1 MSEITSIHPLSGNT
15 VGVVEPRS
23 VRLELAGDGLRL
35 EKGGVLR
42 EVVVAY
48 EMCGAPNADLSN
60 VIYVCHA
67 LTGDAHVAGI
77 RPGETEPSGWWE
89 DMVGPGRAIDTTRFC
104 VLCANILGGCKG
116 TTGPSSINPAT
127 GVPYGSSFPRVTI
140 GDMVTV
146 GRLLVRQ
153 LGIKKLAGVIGGSFG
168 GMAVLEW
175 ARRFPDEV
183 AHALV
188 IAAAA
193 RLNPQALAFDIIGRQ
208 AITGDPEWAAGD
220 YYKSRGPVLGL
231 ASARKVAHVTYVSP
245 VLLGEKFGRERRREW
260 VENPDVD
267 FHEEIERN
275 FGTYFQIESYL
286 NHQGEKFVRRFDANS
301 YLHITHAMDEYDL
314 VEQEQSASL
323 AKALAPLQCRTLVV
337 SLSGDWL
344 FVPQQSEELVAA
356 MLEAGKRVSYCHLH
370 APTGHDAFLTH
381 TGELSRVIHAFLA
394 PAAGEAAPALRD
406 DVDADANV
414 ILPMIANG
422 SRVLDLG
429 CGDGALLTRA
439 ARENNAHGTGV
450 EIDLPAVMEGMA
462 RGLDVLMEDIDGG
475 LAVIPKDSFDTV
487 VLSSTLQVIKRPQQ
501 LLRRLLHIGRQ
512 AIVTFP
518 NFGYLPVRLAL
529 LAGGRM
535 PKARELP
542 YEWYNTPNIHLFT
555 LRDFLA
561 LCKSENI
568 RVEIV
573 DARSSSLLGRLLL
586 RLGLKNLG
594 ADRIVAR
601 LTPNSVRS

>member
-1 MSEITSIHPLSGNT
+1 
-15 VGVVEPRS
+15 
-23 VRLELAGDGLRL
+23 
-35 EKGGVLR
+35 
-42 EVVVAY
+42 
-48 EMCGAPNADLSN
+48 
-60 VIYVCHA
+60 
-67 LTGDAHVAGI
+67 
-77 RPGETEPSGWWE
+77 
-89 DMVGPGRAIDTTRFC
+89 
-104 VLCANILGGCKG
+104 
-116 TTGPSSINPAT
+116 
-127 GVPYGSSFPRVTI
+127 
-140 GDMVTV
+140 
-146 GRLLVRQ
+146 
-153 LGIKKLAGVIGGSFG
+153 
-168 GMAVLEW
+168 
-175 ARRFPDEV
+175 
-183 AHALV
+183 
-188 IAAAA
+188 
-193 RLNPQALAFDIIGRQ
+193 
-208 AITGDPEWAAGD
+208 
-220 YYKSRGPVLGL
+220 
-231 ASARKVAHVTYVSP
+231 
-245 VLLGEKFGRERRREW
+245 
-260 VENPDVD
+260 
-267 FHEEIERN
+267 
-275 FGTYFQIESYL
+275 
-286 NHQGEKFVRRFDANS
+286 
-301 YLHITHAMDEYDL
+301 
-314 VEQEQSASL
+314 
-323 AKALAPLQCRTLVV
+323 
-337 SLSGDWL
+337 
-344 FVPQQSEELVAA
+344 VPQQSEELVAA

-462 RGLDVLMEDIDGG
+462 RGLDVLMEDIDDG
-475 LAVIPKDSFDTV
+475 LAIVPKGSFDTV

-501 LLRRLLHIGRQ
+501 LLRQLLHIGRQ

-518 NFGYLPVRLAL
+518 NFGYLPVRWAL